1 VFILRRNFRGKS
13 PSARRF
19 SFALICSVNVELI
32 FFQIRLQ
39 ASRFQSLL
47 ISTALQPLSSSS
59 SSAVTS
65 KSNLIPL
72 LLKSPSTLSLLSE
85 LESHLSESI
94 FKDKLFFHPY
104 LSITSS
110 TSINSFDQSNMG
122 RIKEYLKM
130 MINLAERMVQ
140 SYLTV
145 YRDERGLSM
154 NVKEELFRL
163 EGFEKDTKEI
173 FERVLKLVGAFTG
186 DNALRSALS
195 RSSRC
200 KGKRS
205 TGGRRGGLLEGLTRM
220 SSTSGGAELEDL
232 RNALSGLLEVAR
244 EVERAVGSVDRN
256 GSSSEEEE
264 EEEDE
269 KLPTISKQLGSII
282 VLFDLVNSTHLNSSS
297 TDPIQTSVPSSYSS
311 TTVSAPLLSYYI
323 STHLLHSI
331 SPASLLDSYDSLSR
345 TPTTVTALQ
354 VERAILMSLKGG
366 GIGMD
371 EELELKVEKRWTKT
385 EESILEARNRRS
397 VHRPIS
403 GARENLEECRN
414 RSPRQNS
421 SQSRSKHQA
430 RQSFDAIEDSHPDT
444 SDSDSDSDVLII
456 SPSESPVPR
465 SPSPPSRPPSRYLP
479 PPAPTALDNSSI
491 SSEPD
496 ELALLPPPR
505 RFLVSASPPKA
516 KKTKQKRP
524 SARRITVQ
532 APLSPSP
539 DAPFEE
545 NGSSRSHRSKSPT
558 LLSRT
563 NENRKK
569 EDRIV
574 VHPRNR
580 RLESHVRTHSAP
592 TILLKEII
600 TDVRS
605 RVTQEE
611 VEEEEDDE
619 LMMSF

>member
-1 VFILRRNFRGKS
+1 
-13 PSARRF
+13 
-19 SFALICSVNVELI
+19 
-32 FFQIRLQ
+32 
-39 ASRFQSLL
+39 
-47 ISTALQPLSSSS
+47 
-59 SSAVTS
+59 
-65 KSNLIPL
+65 
-72 LLKSPSTLSLLSE
+72 
-85 LESHLSESI
+85 
-94 FKDKLFFHPY
+94 
-104 LSITSS
+104 
-110 TSINSFDQSNMG
+110 
-122 RIKEYLKM
+122 
-130 MINLAERMVQ
+130 
-140 SYLTV
+140 
-145 YRDERGLSM
+145 M
-154 NVKEELFRL
+154 NEKEEFVRS
-163 EGFEKDTKEI
+163 EGFEKDTTEI
-173 FERVLKLVGAFTG
+173 FERVLKLVGAVTG

-205 TGGRRGGLLEGLTRM
+205 AVGRRGGLLEGFTRM

-244 EVERAVGSVDRN
+244 EVERAVGLVGRN
-256 GSSSEEEE
+256 GSSSDSE

-269 KLPTISKQLGSII
+269 KLPTKSEQLGSII
-282 VLFDLVNSTHLNSSS
+282 VFFDLVNSPHPSISS
-297 TDPIQTSVPSSYSS
+297 TDTIQSSFLSSYSS

-331 SPASLLDSYDSLSR
+331 SPTLLLDSYDSLSR

-385 EESILEARNRRS
+385 EERILEARTRS
-397 VHRPIS
+397 SSDRLNS
-403 GARENLEECRN
+403 GARDTLKER
-414 RSPRQNS
+414 RDHPPHRTA
-421 SQSRSKHQA
+421 SQPRSKHQA
-430 RQSFDAIEDSHPDT
+430 RQSSNSDTNSQPDA
-444 SDSDSDSDVLII
+444 SDSDSNSDILII
-456 SPSESPVPR
+456 SPSQSPAPR
-465 SPSPPSRPPSRYLP
+465 SPSPPPRPPSRYLP
-479 PPAPTALDNSSI
+479 PPAPTALDNTSI

-539 DAPFEE
+539 DAPLEE
-545 NGSSRSHRSKSPT
+545 NGSGSSHRSNSPP
-558 LLSRT
+558 LSTRT
-563 NENRKK
+563 CENRKK
-569 EDRIV
+569 QERV

-600 TDVRS
+600 SNVRS
-605 RVTQEE
+605 RVPQK
-611 VEEEEDDE
+611 EEEEDDDE